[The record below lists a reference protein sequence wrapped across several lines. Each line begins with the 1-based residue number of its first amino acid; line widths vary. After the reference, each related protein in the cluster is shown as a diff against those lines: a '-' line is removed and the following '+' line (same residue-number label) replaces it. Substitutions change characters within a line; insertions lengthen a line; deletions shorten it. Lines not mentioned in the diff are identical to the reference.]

1 MVYKKIE
8 NETGVYQSV
17 DGALFDILES
27 TKVVGPLGV
36 NIGWDSFNN
45 IDEAAAAYGLTRV
58 PEPEPESEEVINEPE
73 TPDIPPEIY
82 EYVLKQIRD
91 GEVKN

>member
-8 NETGVYQSV
+8 SETGAYQSV

-27 TKVVGPLGV
+27 TKVVGPQGV
-36 NIGWDSFNN
+36 NIGWDTFNN

-58 PEPEPESEEVINEPE
+58 PEPEPEPEEVINEPE
-73 TPDIPPEIY
+73 APDIPPEIY
-82 EYVLKQIRD
+82 EYVLKQIQE

>member
-8 NETGVYQSV
+8 SETGAYQSD

-36 NIGWDSFNN
+36 NIGWDTFNS

-58 PEPEPESEEVINEPE
+58 PEPEPEEPEPPTEPFDDILKQILSEEVN
-73 TPDIPPEIY
+73 
-82 EYVLKQIRD
+82 
-91 GEVKN
+91 N

>member
-8 NETGVYQSV
+8 SETGAYQSV

-27 TKVVGPLGV
+27 TKVVGPQGT
-36 NIGWDSFNN
+36 NIGWDTFNN

-58 PEPEPESEEVINEPE
+58 PEPEPEEPEPPTEPFDDIFKQILSEEVN
-73 TPDIPPEIY
+73 
-82 EYVLKQIRD
+82 K
-91 GEVKN
+91 

>member
-8 NETGVYQSV
+8 SEMGAYQSV

-27 TKVVGPLGV
+27 TKVVGPQGV
-36 NIGWDSFNN
+36 NIGWDTFNN

-58 PEPEPESEEVINEPE
+58 PEPEPEPEEVINEPKA
-73 TPDIPPEIY
+73 PDIPPEIY
-82 EYVLKQIRD
+82 EYVLKQIQE
-91 GEVKN
+91 GEVKD

>member
-8 NETGVYQSV
+8 SEMGAYQSD

-36 NIGWDSFNN
+36 NYMWDTFNN
-45 IDEAAAAYGLTRV
+45 IDEAAAAYGLTRI
-58 PEPEPESEEVINEPE
+58 PEPEPEEPE
-73 TPDIPPEIY
+73 TPTESFDDI
-82 EYVLKQIRD
+82 VKQILSE
-91 GEVKN
+91 EVNA

>member
-8 NETGVYQSV
+8 SETGAYQLI

-27 TKVVGPLGV
+27 TKVVGPQGV
-36 NIGWDSFNN
+36 NIGWDTFNN

-58 PEPEPESEEVINEPE
+58 LEPEPEEVINDPKA
-73 TPDIPPEIY
+73 PDIPPEIY
-82 EYVLKQIRD
+82 EYVLKQIQE
-91 GEVKN
+91 GEVKD

>member
-8 NETGVYQSV
+8 SEMGAYQSV

-27 TKVVGPLGV
+27 TKVVGPQGV
-36 NIGWDSFNN
+36 NYMWDTFNN

-58 PEPEPESEEVINEPE
+58 PEPEPEEPEPPTEPFDDILKQILSEEVN
-73 TPDIPPEIY
+73 
-82 EYVLKQIRD
+82 
-91 GEVKN
+91 N

>member
-1 MVYKKIE
+1 MVYMKIE
-8 NETGVYQSV
+8 SETGAYQSI

-36 NIGWDSFNN
+36 NIGWDTFNN

-58 PEPEPESEEVINEPE
+58 PEPAPEPEEVINEPKA
-73 TPDIPPEIY
+73 PDIPPEIY
-82 EYVLKQIRD
+82 EYVLKQIQE
-91 GEVKN
+91 GEVKD

>member
-8 NETGVYQSV
+8 SEMGAYQSV

-27 TKVVGPLGV
+27 TKVVGPQGV

-58 PEPEPESEEVINEPE
+58 PEPEEVINEPE
-73 TPDIPPEIY
+73 APNIPPEIY
-82 EYVLKQIRD
+82 EYVLKQIQE
-91 GEVKN
+91 GEVKD

>member
-8 NETGVYQSV
+8 SETGAYQSV

-27 TKVVGPLGV
+27 TKVVGPQGV

-58 PEPEPESEEVINEPE
+58 SEPEEPEPEPPTEPFDDIFKQILSEEVN
-73 TPDIPPEIY
+73 
-82 EYVLKQIRD
+82 K
-91 GEVKN
+91 

>member
-8 NETGVYQSV
+8 SEAGAYQSY

-27 TKVVGPLGV
+27 TKVVGPLGTNV
-36 NIGWDSFNN
+36 GWDIFNN

-58 PEPEPESEEVINEPE
+58 PEPEEVINEPE
-73 TPDIPPEIY
+73 APDIPPEIY
-82 EYVLKQIRD
+82 EYVLKQIQE
-91 GEVKN
+91 GEVKD

>member
-8 NETGVYQSV
+8 SETGAYQSV

-27 TKVVGPLGV
+27 TKVVGPLGTNV
-36 NIGWDSFNN
+36 GWDSFNN

-58 PEPEPESEEVINEPE
+58 PEPEEVINEPE
-73 TPDIPPEIY
+73 APDIPPEIY
-82 EYVLKQIRD
+82 EYVLKQIQE
-91 GEVKN
+91 GEVKD

>member
-8 NETGVYQSV
+8 SEAGAYQSV

-27 TKVVGPLGV
+27 TKVVGPQGV
-36 NIGWDSFNN
+36 NVGWDTFNN

-58 PEPEPESEEVINEPE
+58 PEPEEVINEPE
-73 TPDIPPEIY
+73 APDIPPEIY
-82 EYVLKQIRD
+82 EYVLKQIQE
-91 GEVKN
+91 GKVKD

>member
-8 NETGVYQSV
+8 SEMGAYQSV

-27 TKVVGPLGV
+27 TKVVGPQGV
-36 NIGWDSFNN
+36 NVGWDTFNN

-58 PEPEPESEEVINEPE
+58 PEPEEVINEPE
-73 TPDIPPEIY
+73 APDIPPEIY
-82 EYVLKQIRD
+82 EYVLKQIQE
-91 GEVKN
+91 GEVKK